1 MPPGRLWSAGRAVFR
16 VVGAP
21 PWSDAVRDACHQVD
35 CGAQVVQ
42 FFESW
47 AHHLGPTQ
55 FETYA
60 KPYAN
65 RAMQYVRDRHPDVP
79 IVYYAN
85 GGSSYLPEQKDMSC
99 DMISLDWA
107 CDMARARELL
117 GQERLVQGNIDPTV
131 LLG

>member
-1 MPPGRLWSAGRAVFR
+1 M
-16 VVGAP
+16 
-21 PWSDAVRDACHQVD
+21 
-35 CGAQVVQ
+35 Q

-85 GGSSYLPEQKDMSC
+85 GGSRCARTIHAVLRSQLS
-99 DMISLDWA
+99 SLASWQLL
-107 CDMARARELL
+107 ARAKGHVVRHDLA
-117 GQERLVQGNIDPTV
+117 
-131 LLG
+131 